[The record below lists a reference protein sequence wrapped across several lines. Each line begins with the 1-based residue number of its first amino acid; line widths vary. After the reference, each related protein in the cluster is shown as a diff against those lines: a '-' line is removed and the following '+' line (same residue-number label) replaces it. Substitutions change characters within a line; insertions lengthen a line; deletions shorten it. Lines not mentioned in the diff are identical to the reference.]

1 MYRFLYLNI
10 YNKMQ
15 LTGSNYYHF
24 IYTGSGKDLVLPS
37 ESVIGDIIIWGC
49 DIYQTEVTN
58 WVNRHNA
65 TPVSAS
71 QATDIW
77 NTNYS
82 SSDLPSDYSNVIK
95 YYYVRE
101 ISGSGAEIEHSD
113 QEYLSGSQPIEEWTT
128 TLYRTKNQP
137 WVTRVGGIE
146 LSQSQAQTLWNAS
159 SSAS

>member
-1 MYRFLYLNI
+1 
-10 YNKMQ
+10 MQ

-82 SSDLPSDYSNVIK
+82 SSDLPSDYSNIIK